1 MKVEEIADI
10 FNKGGFNISKID
22 GCYFLHR
29 GFINYSFPQVI
40 DVPFKYD
47 HLRAT
52 RWKYLVSIIKTK
64 AKIKN
69 TYEFILETNDYNIS
83 KFNSRKRTSIRKSLR
98 ECVFKRPPLDDL
110 IQFGILIN
118 RQTLAKQGRKD
129 KHLIES
135 SSWERYITTLYFQE
149 SIIIMGAY
157 LAGEMV
163 GYITVI
169 NINGEYHITDPY
181 YDLKAASSSPTLGLI
196 YTLINQVIEK
206 EGSIKIF
213 YGVESF
219 SPLPSLNR
227 YKQEML
233 FKRVPTTRLY
243 IINPMI
249 LPFVKLLIFWY
260 IGILKQKSIKN
271 TLIRKIIS
279 LYQGT
284 RVFRRQY

>member
-1 MKVEEIADI
+1 
-10 FNKGGFNISKID
+10 
-22 GCYFLHR
+22 
-29 GFINYSFPQVI
+29 
-40 DVPFKYD
+40 
-47 HLRAT
+47 
-52 RWKYLVSIIKTK
+52 
-64 AKIKN
+64 
-69 TYEFILETNDYNIS
+69 
-83 KFNSRKRTSIRKSLR
+83 
-98 ECVFKRPPLDDL
+98 
-110 IQFGILIN
+110 
-118 RQTLAKQGRKD
+118 
-129 KHLIES
+129 
-135 SSWERYITTLYFQE
+135 
-149 SIIIMGAY
+149 MGAY